1 VSRVTAELPTAARA
15 FLALPLPATLTTLRP
30 DGTVHVTPVRFTF
43 DAAAGLARVTTR
55 ARTRKARNVA
65 AGGLMARGAL
75 CQADGL
81 RWVTLEGRAEVSDDD
96 TRVAEAVRRYT
107 DRYRMVPPAPPDLV
121 VIEITVER
129 VLGLNL

>member
-1 VSRVTAELPTAARA
+1 MSRVTAELPTAAKA

-43 DAAAGLARVTTR
+43 DAADGLARVTTR

-65 AGGLMARGAL
+65 AGGPMARGAL

-96 TRVAEAVRRYT
+96 TRVSEAVRRYT
-107 DRYRMVPPAPPDLV
+107 DRYHMVPPAPPDLV

-129 VLGLNL
+129 VLSLNL

>member
-1 VSRVTAELPTAARA
+1 VSRATVEVPTAARA
-15 FLALPLPATLTTLRP
+15 FFALPHPATLTTIRP

-43 DAAAGLARVTTR
+43 DAASGLARVTTR
-55 ARTRKARNVA
+55 MGTCKARNVA
-65 AGGLMARGAL
+65 AGGPMARGAL

-81 RWVTLEGRAEVSDDD
+81 RWVTLEGRAAVSDDD

-129 VLGLNL
+129 VLSLDL